1 MHFVILFCRILYI
14 ELLDTLHSFTYIMN
28 FLNSAFDS
36 LFSALK
42 GSNSDTKDADVI
54 EISSS
59 SSNSSI
65 VADDDNNNQPNR
77 KRSHSVISISS
88 SDAST
93 IGEEDN
99 AIISPRDD
107 TSETFDKTPG
117 REERARQETVQ
128 HPTPRQSLLSNIATK
143 RAQREKKRK
152 VAPPKRPIFR
162 KLSIQS
168 YRRDLLSQHRKESN
182 YEGRKRFKRRRQST
196 NFVIIN
202 RLPTTIP
209 RLSIPFNIDDLWIE
223 YGMRTYQRLKLA
235 SLHTNYPSPA
245 LSPHSRIVKRLPV
258 ILKRNV

>member
-1 MHFVILFCRILYI
+1 
-14 ELLDTLHSFTYIMN
+14 MN

-36 LFSALK
+36 LFSALRR
-42 GSNSDTKDADVI
+42 SNSDTKDEDVI

-59 SSNSSI
+59 SSSGSS
-65 VADDDNNNQPNR
+65 VVDDDNDNQHSR

-88 SDAST
+88 SDSST

-99 AIISPRDD
+99 AIITPRDD

-117 REERARQETVQ
+117 REERERQEVSQ
-128 HPTPRQSLLSNIATK
+128 HPTPRQSLLSNIASK
-143 RAQREKKRK
+143 RVQREKKRK
-152 VAPPKRPIFR
+152 LAPPERPIFR

-168 YRRDLLSQHRKESN
+168 YRRDLLAQHRRKSH
-182 YEGRKRFKRRRQST
+182 YEGLNRFKRCRQST
-196 NFVIIN
+196 NFVVIN

-223 YGMRTYQRLKLA
+223 YGMRTYQRLKLE